1 MWHLISEKILAELLG
16 YLTASNPWN
25 HVVDEATNRTW
36 QQALEKE
43 LTHRSLPFING
54 MVHASIE
61 RLAKRRKLSGFWLEP
76 GSSKDT
82 WRTHA
87 TYPDRLERYRRNPLA
102 DSAEMNT
109 RFCLNR
115 SQSVLTIP
123 KSCLSLLYPR
133 AGRVI
138 LFWSLEGLLP
148 DRVFESGEKG

>member
-16 YLTASNPWN
+16 YQTASNPWN

-87 TYPDRLERYRRNPLA
+87 TYRDRLERYRRNPLA

-109 RFCLNR
+109 RFCLFTNR
-115 SQSVLTIP
+115 PGSNLNGFASTFWHRPSGSIRQRTSWADFRCIP
-123 KSCLSLLYPR
+123 R
-133 AGRVI
+133 R
-138 LFWSLEGLLP
+138 
-148 DRVFESGEKG
+148 